1 MPQSQTPRILACL
14 RAVQAFI
21 HKRDRGTGTMVE
33 QLVRRSTCRQGR
45 HLSGAQ
51 AYRRGDG
58 RVLAQRVGHLAA
70 LRDPQDHDLPQN
82 RIELSARF
90 RSRRVT

>member
-33 QLVRRSTCRQGR
+33 QLVRHGTCRQGR

-58 RVLAQRVGHLAA
+58 RVLAQRVAA
-70 LRDPQDHDLPQN
+70 WLRCATR
-82 RIELSARF
+82 RIRI
-90 RSRRVT
+90 SRRTGSNSASTHDR

>member
-33 QLVRRSTCRQGR
+33 QLVRHGTC
-45 HLSGAQ
+45 A
-51 AYRRGDG
+51 
-58 RVLAQRVGHLAA
+58 
-70 LRDPQDHDLPQN
+70 RDD
-82 RIELSARF
+82 
-90 RSRRVT
+90 T